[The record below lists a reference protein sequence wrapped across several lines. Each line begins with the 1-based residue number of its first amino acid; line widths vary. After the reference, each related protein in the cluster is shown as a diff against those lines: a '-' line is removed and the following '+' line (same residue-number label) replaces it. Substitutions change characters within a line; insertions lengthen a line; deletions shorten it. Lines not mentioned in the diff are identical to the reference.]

1 VESTGTGSITS
12 IVSLSADQNIFWWQC
27 FGMKD
32 PKVSSILEL
41 YQQIITVECAKQ
53 MQQRSRSKARRGIY
67 CTRVVVWMMMLQR
80 LYDATLAAA
89 VQMLIEGVAQPL
101 LEHCQRVERW
111 NVSSRTGG
119 YCRARGR
126 LCKLLC
132 REVSEQ
138 ILQQL
143 RQRLETNS
151 GEPPV
156 YVIDGSSLELEH
168 SPELLR
174 AYPVAE
180 NQNGK
185 SHWPVLR
192 IVAAH
197 ELQTGLAEPPCWGPM
212 YGPAAVSEQELA
224 EKIMGQ
230 LPAGA
235 RIAADRNFGVFW
247 MAYEAQQ
254 HGLGVVLRLTKD
266 RAFKLAGPIS
276 QAGEMA
282 VLWKSSRHDGGKRR
296 HFTAE
301 AQVAG
306 RLIATRIG
314 RGQSQEWLYL
324 FTTMDGPWQQMA
336 DLYGRR
342 GDMETDLRCL
352 KRTVNLHHIQVRS
365 VEMLEKE
372 LSIAMSAYNLVRAVM
387 TMAAQQHGIKPR
399 QLSFSGVLNVVIYA
413 LPNLMAAATDE
424 LREAHMQRIIDRAN
438 QCRLPIRTT
447 QRSYPRA
454 VWRHH
459 QAFPVR
465 PAEKSK

>member
-1 VESTGTGSITS
+1 MN
-12 IVSLSADQNIFWWQC
+12 DPNI
-27 FGMKD
+27 
-32 PKVSSILEL
+32 SSILDL
-41 YQQIITVECAKQ
+41 YQQIITVACAKG
-53 MQQRSRSKARRGIY
+53 MQQGSGSKVRRGIY

-80 LYDATLAAA
+80 LCCATLAAA
-89 VQMLIEGVAQPL
+89 VQMLIQGAAQPL
-101 LEHCQRVERW
+101 LEHCQRVEQW

-126 LCKLLC
+126 LSKLLC

-143 RQRLETNS
+143 RQRLGTTDA
-151 GEPPV
+151 EPPV

-168 SPELLR
+168 SPELAG

-192 IVAAH
+192 ILAAH

-230 LPAGA
+230 LPAGS
-235 RIAADRNFGVFW
+235 RIVADRNFGVFW

-266 RAFKLAGPIS
+266 RAFKMVGPIS

-282 VLWKSSRHDGGKRR
+282 VVWKSSRHDGGKRR
-296 HFTAE
+296 RFTAGS
-301 AQVAG
+301 AVAG

-314 RGQSQEWLYL
+314 RGQTQEWLYL
-324 FTTMDGPWQQMA
+324 FTTVDGPWQQMV

-342 GDMETDLRCL
+342 GDIETDLRCL
-352 KRTVNLHHIQVRS
+352 KRTVNLHHIQARS

-372 LSIAMSAYNLVRAVM
+372 LWIAMSAYNLVRAVM
-387 TMAAQQHGIKPR
+387 AMAAQQHGIKPR

-413 LPNLMAAATDE
+413 LPNLMAASSDE
-424 LREAHMQRIIDRAN
+424 LRQAHMQRIIDRAN
-438 QCRLPIRTT
+438 QCRLPIRTK
-447 QRSYPRA
+447 QRSYPRE

>member
-1 VESTGTGSITS
+1 MNDPKITS
-12 IVSLSADQNIFWWQC
+12 ILD
-27 FGMKD
+27 
-32 PKVSSILEL
+32 L
-41 YQQIITVECAKQ
+41 YQQIITVACAKA
-53 MQQRSRSKARRGIY
+53 MQQQSGSKVRRGIY

-80 LYDATLAAA
+80 LYGATLAAA
-89 VQMLIEGVAQPL
+89 VQMLIEGAAQPL
-101 LEHCQRVERW
+101 LEPCQRVEQW

-126 LCKLLC
+126 LSKLLC
-132 REVSEQ
+132 RQMSEQ

-143 RQRLETNS
+143 RQKLGTIC
-151 GEPPV
+151 GDPPW
-156 YVIDGSSLELEH
+156 YVLDGSSVELEH

-180 NQNGK
+180 NQHGK

-192 IVAAH
+192 ILVAH

-212 YGPAAVSEQELA
+212 YGQAAVSEQELA

-235 RIAADRNFGVFW
+235 RLVADRNFGVFW

-254 HGLGVVLRLTKD
+254 RGLGVVLRLTKE
-266 RAFKLAGPIS
+266 RAFKLAGAIS
-276 QAGEMA
+276 QSGETP
-282 VLWKSSRHDGGKRR
+282 VVWKRSRHDGGKRR
-296 HFTAE
+296 HFAAE
-301 AQVAG
+301 AEVAG
-306 RLIATRIG
+306 RVIATRIG

-324 FTTMDGPWQQMA
+324 FTTVDGPWQQVV

-342 GDMETDLRCL
+342 GEIETDLRYL
-352 KRTVNLHHIQVRS
+352 KRTVNLHHIQARS

-372 LSIAMSAYNLVRAVM
+372 LLIAMSAYNLVRAVM
-387 TMAAQQHGIKPR
+387 ALAAQQQGIKPR
-399 QLSFSGVLNVVIYA
+399 QLSFSGVLNVVLYA

-424 LREAHMQRIIDRAN
+424 QRQAHMQRIVDRAN
-438 QCRLPIRTT
+438 QCRLPTRTT
-447 QRSYPRA
+447 QRSYPRE
-454 VWRHH
+454 VWRHC